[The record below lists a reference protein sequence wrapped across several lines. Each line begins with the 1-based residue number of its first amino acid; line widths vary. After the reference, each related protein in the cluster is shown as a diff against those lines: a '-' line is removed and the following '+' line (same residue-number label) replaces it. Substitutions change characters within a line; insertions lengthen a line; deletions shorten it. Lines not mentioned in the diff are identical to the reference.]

1 MLDVN
6 IIPERI
12 VCYPDCTGLEHT
24 AEMCTDEMVTYEA
37 YLCGYVVPPYVFGTI
52 GIAAALKLS

>member
-6 IIPERI
+6 LIPERI

-52 GIAAALKLS
+52 GIAAAF